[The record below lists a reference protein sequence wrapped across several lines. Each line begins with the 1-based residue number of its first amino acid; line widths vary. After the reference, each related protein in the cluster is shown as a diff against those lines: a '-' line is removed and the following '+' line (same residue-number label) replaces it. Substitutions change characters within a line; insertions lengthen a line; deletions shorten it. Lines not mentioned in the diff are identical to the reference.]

1 MSADKPATS
10 PPLPP
15 TEAWQ
20 WPEEKWRDIVTRV
33 RAGRSL
39 KPKSWPGGARCAVA
53 LSFDS
58 DHETQTLRW
67 GHDSPGRLSTGQ
79 YGARVGVPRILA
91 LLEKYGIKATFFV
104 PAVAA
109 MLYPD
114 EQKRVIAEGHEI
126 GIHSWI
132 HEFNSQLPPAAER
145 DLQFRAAE
153 VLEKITG
160 VTPVGIRTP
169 SWDFSQHTL
178 SITRE
183 MGLLYDSSLMADD
196 DPYEILENGEPTGI
210 VELPVEWIRDD
221 FPYLAMDRLGSARPY
236 TPPSGVLEVFRRE
249 FDTAYETGGL
259 YLLTMHPHVIGHSS
273 RIQILEELIRHIRA
287 HPGIWFARHDE
298 VARYCKEQ
306 AGM

>member
-10 PPLPP
+10 PSLPP

-196 DPYEILENGEPTGI
+196 DPYELLENGEPTGI